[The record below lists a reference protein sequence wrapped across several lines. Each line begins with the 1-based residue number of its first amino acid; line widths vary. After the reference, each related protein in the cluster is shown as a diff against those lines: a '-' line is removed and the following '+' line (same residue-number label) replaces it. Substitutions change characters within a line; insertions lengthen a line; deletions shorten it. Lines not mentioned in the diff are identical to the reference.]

1 MLDKIINAAG
11 QKAHQRQ
18 DSEDRSLIYRNWL
31 RTVDTNGFWMDLDL
45 IKYRKNDGG
54 VPLPVAITEIT
65 RTDKE
70 EVGSSYLEA
79 IIDRIMNRDMQGKLI
94 DLMSGL
100 LKVPAYLVLFPKSMS
115 WVWVFSFQKKE
126 WRNFTPLN
134 WSLYLKSL

>member
-79 IIDRIMNRDMQGKLI
+79 IIDRIFNRDSQGKILET
-94 DLMSGL
+94 LGKL
-100 LKVPAYLVLFPKSMS
+100 LGVPVYLVLFPKSMK
-115 WVWVFSFQKKE
+115 WLQVFSFQKKE

-134 WSLYLKSL
+134 